1 MLITD
6 VNIEDQ
12 RQDEGHQYAVYL
24 ARRTEALAT
33 RTAEEEDRRQLLA
46 RLHYVRR
53 QRLQWEWYRGCRSML
68 EGLRAERLRL
78 KLQTQEQQARHTL
91 ERDAYIQQET
101 YGRYDLARQWYRNQ
115 RQLQGIAKGLA
126 QLVGLVSLECGWRDR
141 LAQEKSQH
149 GVAQGGSFVQ
159 TAEAPGRRGPQ
170 GAARGDWNCYMPLCE
185 ASD

>member
-1 MLITD
+1 
-6 VNIEDQ
+6 
-12 RQDEGHQYAVYL
+12 
-24 ARRTEALAT
+24 
-33 RTAEEEDRRQLLA
+33 
-46 RLHYVRR
+46 
-53 QRLQWEWYRGCRSML
+53 ML
-68 EGLRAERLRL
+68 EGLGADRHRL
-78 KLQTQEQQARHTL
+78 KLQAREQQARQPL
-91 ERDAYIQQET
+91 ETQAYKRQET
-101 YGRYDLARQWYRNQ
+101 DGRHDLARQWYRNQ

-126 QLVGLVSLECGWRDR
+126 QLAGLVSLECGWRDR